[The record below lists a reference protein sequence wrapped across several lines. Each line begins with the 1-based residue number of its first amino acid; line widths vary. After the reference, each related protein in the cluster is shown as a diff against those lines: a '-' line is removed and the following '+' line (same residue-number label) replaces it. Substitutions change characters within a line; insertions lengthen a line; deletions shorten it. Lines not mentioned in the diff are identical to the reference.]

1 MREIGPRPRWLFQ
14 YGAWIRRV
22 LLAVAIALPFVGKA
36 CGIPDNSSTAKY
48 GFFVV
53 VGLGA
58 TCVLLYA
65 AEYAL
70 AVRYRG
76 YWFDPRWDGLKR

>member
-1 MREIGPRPRWLFQ
+1 MSENGPRPRWLFQ

-22 LLAVAIALPFVGKA
+22 LLGVAIALPLIGKA
-36 CGIPDNSSTAKY
+36 CGIPDNSPTARY

-53 VGLGA
+53 VSLGA
-58 TCVLLYA
+58 ACLLVYG
-65 AEYAL
+65 AEYVL

-76 YWFDPRWDGLKR
+76 YWFDHRFK